1 MPHRLSV
8 ILTKAP
14 STDKLQFY
22 INFSDTVWIAAASMG
37 AVGASEREYKK
48 EVRAPGRPKEN
59 GGRACSAAVRHAG
72 ICPAAAAGSE
82 DDDRT
87 GERIIVHAF
96 QTRRINR
103 LAERHVIRIISI
115 PASLI
120 LGRRPIYAHTMRIES
135 LDVTLQLGSKAAL
148 AAATP

>member
-48 EVRAPGRPKEN
+48 EVGAR
-59 GGRACSAAVRHAG
+59 
-72 ICPAAAAGSE
+72 
-82 DDDRT
+82 
-87 GERIIVHAF
+87 
-96 QTRRINR
+96 
-103 LAERHVIRIISI
+103 
-115 PASLI
+115 
-120 LGRRPIYAHTMRIES
+120 
-135 LDVTLQLGSKAAL
+135 
-148 AAATP
+148 